1 MIPRRLL
8 PSIALLTS
16 FEAVARTG
24 SVTKAAEELNLT
36 QGAVS
41 RHIKALEEQLNGE
54 LFVRERLSM
63 RLTLAGESYV
73 REVREALRR
82 ISTASLNFR
91 ANPKGGTLNLAVLL
105 SFGMRWLAPRL
116 PDFVSNHPDITLN
129 LVTRMSQFDFKTDT
143 IDAAIHFGQPNWPGT
158 ESAFLRHEE
167 VIPVCSPKMVKEYG
181 FRTASD
187 LRAAPLLILVS
198 RPDAWEKWLASQNAP
213 AEDVFGMMFDQFGT
227 IANSAAA
234 GLGVAL
240 MPTFLIEKELSTGE
254 LVPAIP
260 VRVQS
265 QESYYLIWPTDRSL
279 YPPLKALKFWL
290 ASRMQENI
298 YSVP

>member
-16 FEAVARTG
+16 FDAVARTG
-24 SVTKAAEELNLT
+24 SVTIAAEELSLT

-63 RLTLAGESYV
+63 RLTVAGESYV
-73 REVREALRR
+73 REVRESLRR

-91 ANPKGGTLNLAVLL
+91 ANPKGGTLNLAVLP

-116 PDFVSNHPDITLN
+116 PDFVALHPDITLN
-129 LVTRMSQFDFKTDT
+129 LVTRMTQFDFRTDT
-143 IDAAIHFGQPNWPGT
+143 IDAAIHFGPLNWPGT

-167 VIPVCSPKMVKEYG
+167 IIPVCSPEIAKKYM
-181 FRTASD
+181 FRTATD
-187 LRAAPLLILVS
+187 LRMAPLLILVS
-198 RPDAWEKWLASQNAP
+198 RPDAWEKWLAAQDAP
-213 AEDVFGMMFDQFGT
+213 AEDVHGMMFDQFGT
-227 IANSAAA
+227 IANAAAA

-240 MPTFLIEKELSTGE
+240 LPTFLIEKELSNGE
-254 LVPAIP
+254 LVPAVP

-265 QESYYLIWPTDRSL
+265 AESYHLVWPVDRSS
-279 YPPLKALKFWL
+279 YPPLKALRFWL
-290 ASRMQENI
+290 TSRMQDNI
-298 YSVP
+298 YSVS